1 MRHMK
6 TISESSGGV
15 AVVGARRWST
25 VTQSMSNTS
34 HPSLQNNEENR
45 KISFVLQ
52 DQDNESIGSS
62 KNSLCGNVS
71 NMNFTFLNY
80 FLFSKKF
87 HKCPSKNLI
96 LHINGKS
103 LIYYFYTIIKMKF
116 WVHIVKACKYL
127 QYIFDLNPIFPN
139 NHYSLEIQLSNAGN
153 TATSGWQNF

>member
-116 WVHIVKACKYL
+116 
-127 QYIFDLNPIFPN
+127 
-139 NHYSLEIQLSNAGN
+139 
-153 TATSGWQNF
+153 

>member
-52 DQDNESIGSS
+52 DQDNESKAGASS
-62 KNSLCGNVS
+62 
-71 NMNFTFLNY
+71 FLQ
-80 FLFSKKF
+80 S
-87 HKCPSKNLI
+87 P
-96 LHINGKS
+96 KS
-103 LIYYFYTIIKMKF
+103 GMDVF
-116 WVHIVKACKYL
+116 A
-127 QYIFDLNPIFPN
+127 P
-139 NHYSLEIQLSNAGN
+139 
-153 TATSGWQNF
+153 